1 MGAPTDR
8 APAGC
13 VVTRHPPLRV
23 GVVGLG
29 RAGRVHLDAWRAV
42 PGVHVAAV
50 CDPSPDAVAVARAE
64 GLHAVSDPSELFAK
78 IPLDA
83 VSIATPPAQHAPLA
97 IAALEEGLHVLC
109 EKPLAI
115 QGPSAMRM
123 MQAAARTGRQLL
135 LATKFRHVP
144 DLIVARGLVAGGAIG
159 EPLAFEIDFSS
170 RVNMA
175 GRWNA
180 RRSIAGGG
188 VIIDNGC
195 HAFDIVAFLF
205 GTVTRVLAT
214 CLKSAQAL
222 PVEDSATVLVEVTP
236 DLIGRIDL
244 SWSLATQRE
253 TYVMIH
259 GTEGSIDVGWRQS
272 RLRLHG
278 REPRPLGAGLYD
290 RHTSHVAMMEEF
302 VGVLAGKRRP
312 WISPGECL
320 RTVAAVE
327 ASYQS
332 LRSGSWV
339 PVDTMGVCDTQVP
352 ARARA

>member
-1 MGAPTDR
+1 VDR
-8 APAGC
+8 
-13 VVTRHPPLRV
+13 VVTGREQLRV

-29 RAGRVHLDAWRAV
+29 RAGRVHLNAWRAV

-50 CDPSPDAVAVARAE
+50 CDPLPDAVTTARAE
-64 GLHAVSDPSELFAK
+64 GLLALTDPGELFADGG
-78 IPLDA
+78 LDA
-83 VSIATPPAQHAPLA
+83 VSIAAPPAQHAPLA
-97 IAALEEGLHVLC
+97 IAALERGLHVLC

-115 QGPSAMRM
+115 QGPAAMRM
-123 MQAAARTGRQLL
+123 IQASARTGRQLL

-144 DLIVARGLVAGGAIG
+144 DVVAARGLVAGGAIG

-170 RVNMA
+170 RVDMTR
-175 GRWNA
+175 RWNA
-180 RRSIAGGG
+180 RRGIAGGG

-214 CLKSAQAL
+214 SLKPAQAL
-222 PVEDSATVLVEVTP
+222 PVEDSATIMVEVTRG
-236 DLIGRIDL
+236 LIGRIDL

-259 GTEGSIDVGWRQS
+259 GTEGSIDIGWRQS
-272 RLRLHG
+272 RVRLRG
-278 REPRPLGAGLYD
+278 RAPRPLAAGVYD
-290 RHTSHVAMMEEF
+290 KHASHVAMMEAF

-327 ASYQS
+327 ASYHS

-339 PVDTMGVCDTQVP
+339 PVDTMGVCDAQP
-352 ARARA
+352 RLRAHA